1 MSRPVARKGIA
12 NGEIIGPSSRAEHAF
27 VTLLTT
33 DSFGPGAQ
41 VLLHSLRTSISAK
54 DKDVAIRPVVV
65 VLVTPE
71 ISERTRKGLE
81 GFCDELL
88 TVEPIANPYAENSH
102 VSGWVDSGFT
112 KLQIWGLTQFERV
125 VYLDADCLVVEDI
138 QELFSADVDFAA
150 APDIFP
156 PDRFNAG
163 VMLVRP
169 NLDVYEDM
177 LRAVEAG
184 ALPSYDGGDT
194 GFLNAFFPKWYS
206 SPLVRTG
213 STSSSFS
220 TCGGKTMPQK
230 VSMARLPFIWNAQR
244 TLHWMTHAVA
254 PGYWGAVATHVKIL
268 HFSSSPKPWE
278 PEGVRK
284 KGELEVK
291 WWTTFVEMHMAK
303 NVT

>member
-33 DSFGPGAQ
+33 DSFGLGAQ

-112 KLQIWGLTQFERV
+112 KLQIWGLT
-125 VYLDADCLVVEDI
+125 
-138 QELFSADVDFAA
+138 
-150 APDIFP
+150 
-156 PDRFNAG
+156 
-163 VMLVRP
+163 
-169 NLDVYEDM
+169 
-177 LRAVEAG
+177 
-184 ALPSYDGGDT
+184 
-194 GFLNAFFPKWYS
+194 
-206 SPLVRTG
+206 
-213 STSSSFS
+213 
-220 TCGGKTMPQK
+220 
-230 VSMARLPFIWNAQR
+230 
-244 TLHWMTHAVA
+244 
-254 PGYWGAVATHVKIL
+254 
-268 HFSSSPKPWE
+268 
-278 PEGVRK
+278 
-284 KGELEVK
+284 
-291 WWTTFVEMHMAK
+291 
-303 NVT
+303 